1 MPTSAHRIRESR
13 NVSTG
18 FPNFRR
24 HDDGRFE
31 AGDVVALAGHGVPPK
46 LLDVALEFRAERAVI
61 PKAVDAAVNL
71 RRLKNEPA
79 PLAQRHDFFHL
90 QILFWIGHRANQCLR
105 SWCRCKSDFHGLG
118 ADGAGFYR
126 IDPRQMAWFVL
137 IKKCVSTKVEP
148 SVWEFIGQRR
158 QCFPRGGKARNHL
171 ARIRR
176 GFDGDGRD
184 LPG

>member
-46 LLDVALEFRAERAVI
+46 FLDVALEFRTQRAVI

-105 SWCRCKSDFHGLG
+105 SGCRCKSDFHGR
-118 ADGAGFYR
+118 ADDAGFYR
-126 IDPRQMAWFVL
+126 IDPRQMAWFAI
-137 IKKCVSTKVEP
+137 IKVCLHKGRTIRLEIHWPAP
-148 SVWEFIGQRR
+148 SMLLARR
-158 QCFPRGGKARNHL
+158 QSAKPSGAHSSRLRW
-171 ARIRR
+171 RWS
-176 GFDGDGRD
+176 
-184 LPG
+184 